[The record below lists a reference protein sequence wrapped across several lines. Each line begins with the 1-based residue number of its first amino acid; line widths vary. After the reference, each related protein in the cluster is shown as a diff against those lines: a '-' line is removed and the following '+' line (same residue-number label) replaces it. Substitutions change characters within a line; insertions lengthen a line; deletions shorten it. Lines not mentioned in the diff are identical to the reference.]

1 MNNKKKPV
9 GVAANDS
16 STSGINKPI
25 FKTLLSLGD
34 FHTDQTPFFY
44 TEVTIKLTSRKLTDV
59 IG

>member
-1 MNNKKKPV
+1 MTHLPQV
-9 GVAANDS
+9 
-16 STSGINKPI
+16 STKPI

-34 FHTDQTPFFY
+34 FHTPFFS

>member
-1 MNNKKKPV
+1 MTHLPQV
-9 GVAANDS
+9 S
-16 STSGINKPI
+16 PKPI

-34 FHTDQTPFFY
+34 FHTDQTPFFS